1 MTNQTLQNSQE
12 VIQKSPVQET
22 FPTAYVDQGLFLS
35 EMTVFLNWLGM
46 DFRQDLID
54 DLVDYSGAVKWVRGT
69 AYALDAQVIHKGV
82 VYISLTADN
91 NLPPT
96 DRSAWKVGDKFQ
108 ESDYQTLWD
117 YALGLHLALEAIK
130 PALTFTTYEADSGGV
145 MVKTEENSGRMTA
158 STGNFSSYVKQVE
171 TQINK
176 SKELVILYICEA
188 LQDDQRK
195 DFYKNTSFQ
204 KWDSWQQ
211 INGLNPANTQRRWIS
226 YRY

>member
-1 MTNQTLQNSQE
+1 MTNQTLQNAKE

-35 EMTVFLNWLGM
+35 EATVFFNWLGN

-54 DLVDYSGAVKWVRGT
+54 DLVDYSGTGNWVRGT
-69 AYALDAQVIHKGV
+69 AYAQDAQVIYKGV
-82 VYISLTADN
+82 VYISLIADN

-96 DRSAWKVGDKFQ
+96 DTSGWKVGDKFQ

-171 TQINK
+171 AQISK

-188 LQDDQRK
+188 LLDSERK
-195 DFYKNTSFQ
+195 DLYENTSFQ
-204 KWDSWQQ
+204 KWDDWKQ
-211 INGLNPANTQRRWIS
+211 INGLNTANTQRRYIS